1 MFLRKDINK
10 KHKVIKKGL
19 SCQSFEY
26 FSDRITSLINFDAF
40 KKPLP
45 DFEEVSRLTVPKIEM
60 QKKMAMKSKFSQI
73 NNKRFYFA
81 DGITCLLFLTLTY
94 KGWLIF
100 KTKKLQRIERYFW
113 EEKETLLGIKN
124 GSNKWARNVL
134 SQSKR

>member
-1 MFLRKDINK
+1 MTIACNPKKYFEMFLRRDINK

-94 KGWLIF
+94 KG
-100 KTKKLQRIERYFW
+100 
-113 EEKETLLGIKN
+113 
-124 GSNKWARNVL
+124 
-134 SQSKR
+134 